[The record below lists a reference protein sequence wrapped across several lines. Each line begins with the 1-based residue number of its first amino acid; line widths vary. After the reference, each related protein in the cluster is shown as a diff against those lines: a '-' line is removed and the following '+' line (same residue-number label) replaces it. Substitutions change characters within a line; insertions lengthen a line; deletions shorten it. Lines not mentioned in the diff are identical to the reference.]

1 MDDSLL
7 WGSVSGYTMRFLK
20 AGKAPAPNHYELL
33 KMNYRCLLFDLDGT
47 LIDSRAD
54 LANSI
59 NLMLADLHR
68 APLSREVVL
77 SFVGEGVRL
86 LVLRSLRVSFGREP
100 EEHEVD
106 HALEIYFH
114 HYGAHLLDETRL
126 YPEVAETLAAL
137 DELPKA
143 VVTNKP
149 YAFTMTILERLGVL
163 AHFRVVFGGDSLAER
178 KPSALPLLEAA
189 RRCGA
194 QAGECLMVGDTR
206 VDVEAGKNAGMKTCG
221 YVGGFRGRGELSA
234 AGADVLIERFSELL
248 KVVRREEG

>member
-1 MDDSLL
+1 M
-7 WGSVSGYTMRFLK
+7 M
-20 AGKAPAPNHYELL
+20 
-33 KMNYRCLLFDLDGT
+33 YRCLLFDLDGT

-59 NLMLADLHR
+59 NLMLADLKL
-68 APLSREVVL
+68 APLSRAVVL

-86 LVLRSLRVSFGREP
+86 LVLRSLRARFGREP
-100 EEHEVD
+100 EPHEVD
-106 HALEIYFH
+106 HAQEIYLH
-114 HYGAHLLDETRL
+114 HYGAHLLDETQL

-137 DELPKA
+137 EGLPRA

-163 AHFRVVFGGDSLAER
+163 SHFRVVFGGDSLAER

-221 YVGGFRGRGELSA
+221 YVGGFRGRRELSE

-248 KVVRREEG
+248 KVVQGG